1 MGMAQCEVHG
11 LSEVTQCCVHIAE
24 ARLAGSYEKA
34 FVAIDGWNNPDVL
47 CARCYAKALALA
59 SKNRRDSPGEPF
71 IFDFGDDTF
80 AGSCLP
86 CLEEWFV
93 ATGQGRLSDARDA
106 ARKR

>member
-1 MGMAQCEVHG
+1 MGMAQCEIHG

-24 ARLAGSYEKA
+24 ARIAGSYEKA

-47 CARCYAKALALA
+47 CARCHAKGLALA

-86 CLEEWFV
+86 
-93 ATGQGRLSDARDA
+93 
-106 ARKR
+106 